1 MAIADYERGIQISP
15 DNPFPFY
22 NLGISLDK
30 KGEYDAAI
38 KYFDK
43 AIQLDSSK
51 ADFFHNRGFA
61 WRKKKKLD

>member
-1 MAIADYERGIQISP
+1 MAIADYERAIQMSP

-43 AIQLDSSK
+43 AI
-51 ADFFHNRGFA
+51 
-61 WRKKKKLD
+61 